1 MFAWCHIWPI
11 FFTIPAFLLNKATM
25 SGLIWYVLP
34 MSVIT
39 INDIGAYMVGFFG
52 GRTPLIKL
60 SPKKTREGFIGGG
73 IITLIL
79 GTLLTHFLVQ
89 RPYLRCPVECNFN
102 FLDSLLHGKFTTL
115 FSVSE
120 CQTLPV
126 FQPSLVKV
134 SIFFGNP

>member
-1 MFAWCHIWPI
+1 M
-11 FFTIPAFLLNKATM
+11 
-25 SGLIWYVLP
+25 P
-34 MSVIT
+34 MSIIT

-52 GRTPLIKL
+52 GKTPLTKL
-60 SPKKTREGFIGGG
+60 SPKKTREGFVGGG

-89 RPYLRCPVECNFN
+89 KSYLVCPVECNFN
-102 FLDSLLHGKFTTL
+102 FLDSLFHGKLSTL

-120 CQTLPV
+120 CQILPV

-134 SIFFGNP
+134 SIFF